1 MKTNDRLLI
10 LATAAY
16 SYLFYEQNA
25 GINFLLFNL
34 LFAGALLYRNK
45 NLLKERNWLVALF
58 LTLISA
64 TAILLHS
71 STLAILANSF
81 SLMLL
86 SAFALDKKTSFLF
99 SFLFSAYS
107 VISSLIFMVIDASLR
122 LQNNQQQVSGKE
134 KGYRLFTI
142 FVVLLLCI
150 LFFVM
155 YQQANPLFAENTKW
169 VNFDFISFSWLAF
182 TAFGFTLVYGLFY
195 HRAVESIAL
204 WENNLA
210 LNTSE
215 PEELQKTKY
224 NLELSAGV
232 LLFVFLNLMLVILN
246 VGDINTIWFS
256 GVLPKGLSH
265 STFVHNGVSILIL
278 SILVATGLIMFLS
291 RSNFSGLK
299 NSKIVKVLI
308 YLWIFQNLMM
318 LFSTAWRNQ
327 IYIHDYNLT
336 YKRIGVYI
344 WLILAAL
351 GLAFSFIK
359 VLKNRSNWYLIRS
372 NVSLWFCLLAL
383 SSVLNWDVLITRY
396 NLNNKPIQEVDLH
409 YLLQLS
415 DANIPELLAL
425 TREKRF
431 ELVNGRLKNYTSE
444 TASRDFTLTYKNLLL
459 NKIRDYQVDYNPS
472 WQSWDFVDQR
482 IQKALTHN

>member
-34 LFAGALLYRNK
+34 LFAGALLCRNK
-45 NLLKERNWLVALF
+45 NLLKQRNWLVALF

-64 TAILLHS
+64 SSIFLHS
-71 STLAILANSF
+71 SVLAILANCF

-107 VISSLIFMVIDASLR
+107 VISAFIFMVIDASLR
-122 LQNNQQQVSGKE
+122 SQNQQVSTSKN

-142 FVVLLLCI
+142 FVVLLLCV

-169 VNFDFISFSWLAF
+169 VNFNFISFSWLAF

-195 HRAVESIAL
+195 HRSIESITL

-224 NLELSAGV
+224 SLELSAGV
-232 LLFVFLNLMLVILN
+232 LLFVFLNVMLVILN

-256 GVLPKGLSH
+256 GVLPKGLTH
-265 STFVHNGVSILIL
+265 SAFVHNGVSILIL
-278 SILVATGLIMFLS
+278 SILIATGLIMFLS
-291 RSNFSGLK
+291 RNNFSGLK
-299 NSKIVKVLI
+299 NSKILKVLI
-308 YLWIFQNLMM
+308 YFWIFQNLLM

-336 YKRIGVYI
+336 YKRIGVYV

-359 VLKNRSNWYLIRS
+359 VLNNRSNWYLIRS

-396 NLNNKPIQEVDLH
+396 NLKNKAIQEVDLH
-409 YLLQLS
+409 YLLELS
-415 DANIPELLAL
+415 DSNIPELLAL

-431 ELVNGRLKNYTSE
+431 ELVNGKLKNYTSE
-444 TASRDFTLTYKNLLL
+444 TASRDFNRTYKNLLL
-459 NKIRDYQVDYNPS
+459 NKISHYQANYNPS
-472 WQSWDFVDQR
+472 WQSWDFTDVR
-482 IQKALTHN
+482 IQNALTHN

>member
-34 LFAGALLYRNK
+34 LFAGTLLYRNK
-45 NLLKERNWLVALF
+45 NLLKQRNWLVALF
-58 LTLISA
+58 FTLISA
-64 TAILLHS
+64 SSIVLHS
-71 STLAILANSF
+71 SALAIFANCF

-107 VISSLIFMVIDASLR
+107 VISAFVFMVIDASVR
-122 LQNNQQQVSGKE
+122 SQNQQVPSSKD

-142 FVVLLLCI
+142 FVVVLLCV

-195 HRAVESIAL
+195 YRSIESIAL

-210 LNTSE
+210 LTTSE

-224 NLELSAGV
+224 SLELSAGV
-232 LLFVFLNLMLVILN
+232 LLFVFLNVMLIILN
-246 VGDINTIWFS
+246 AGDINTIWFS
-256 GVLPKGLSH
+256 GVLPKGISH

-299 NSKIVKVLI
+299 NSKTLKVLI
-308 YLWIFQNLMM
+308 YLWIFQNQLM

-336 YKRIGVYI
+336 YKRIGVYV
-344 WLILAAL
+344 WLVLAAL

-372 NVSLWFCLLAL
+372 NVSLWFCLLVF

-396 NLNNKPIQEVDLH
+396 NLKNKAIQEVDLH
-409 YLLQLS
+409 YLLKLS
-415 DANIPELLAL
+415 DSNIPELLAL

-444 TASRDFTLTYKNLLL
+444 TASREFHLTYKNLLL
-459 NKIRDYQVDYNPS
+459 NKISHYQANYNPS
-472 WQSWDFVDQR
+472 WQSWDFIDLR
-482 IQKALTHN
+482 IQNALTDN